1 MKIKNAMLYLVLAF
15 LYSCQPSG
23 KQEQGANAQE
33 QVGEE
38 TPTSY
43 EATFSSL
50 SDTAIARGFNTDY
63 IMGHFDPAKHPD
75 FTLVETRYADR
86 EGLYLRKDTY
96 EAFLRMYEA
105 AKRDDV
111 NLLIRSATRNFDYQK
126 GIWEGKWTG
135 ARAIENGKDASQAY
149 PNPKERALKILE
161 YSSMPGTSRHHWG
174 TDMDL
179 NAFTNE
185 YFEKG
190 EGLKIYQWLT
200 AHAPEYGFCQP
211 YSPKGEARPY
221 GYNEEKWHW
230 SYLPVAQPLTALA
243 KEKLKDGMITG
254 FKGAEVAEEIGVV
267 EKYVLGVNSDCLLS
281 IVPSR

>member
-1 MKIKNAMLYLVLAF
+1 MKTKRILFNIILLSICA
-15 LYSCQPSG
+15 CQPSTG
-23 KQEQGANAQE
+23 QDKEAHAHQKE
-33 QVGEE
+33 GEE
-38 TPTSY
+38 KPTAY
-43 EATFSSL
+43 EAFSSNL
-50 SDTAIARGFNTDY
+50 ADTAIAHGFTTDY
-63 IMGHFDPAKHPD
+63 IMGRFDPAKHPD
-75 FTLVETRYADR
+75 FTLVDARYADR

-105 AKRDDV
+105 AKKEGI
-111 NLLIRSATRNFDYQK
+111 NLVIRSATRNFDYQK
-126 GIWEGKWTG
+126 GIWERKWTG
-135 ARAIENGKDASQAY
+135 AQAIEDGKDASKAY

-161 YSSMPGTSRHHWG
+161 YSSMPGSSRHHWG

-211 YSPKGEARPY
+211 YSPKGEERPY

-243 KEKLKDGMITG
+243 KEKLKDEMITG

-267 EKYVLGVNSDCLLS
+267 QKYVLGINTDCL
-281 IVPSR
+281 PQ

>member
-1 MKIKNAMLYLVLAF
+1 MKTKRISFYIILLAVF
-15 LYSCQPSG
+15 ACQPSG
-23 KQEQGANAQE
+23 NQVQGANAQQE
-33 QVGEE
+33 TSEK
-38 TPTSY
+38 TPTAY
-43 EATFSSL
+43 EASL
-50 SDTAIARGFNTDY
+50 PTLADSAIARGFTTDY

-75 FTLVETRYADR
+75 FTLVDTRYADR
-86 EGLYLRKDTY
+86 QGLYLRKDTY

-105 AKRDDV
+105 AKKDGV
-111 NLLIRSATRNFDYQK
+111 SLLIRSATRNFDYQK
-126 GIWEGKWTG
+126 GIWESKWAG
-135 ARAIENGKDASQAY
+135 ALAIENGKDASKAY
-149 PNPKERALKILE
+149 PNPQERALKILE

-190 EGLKIYQWLT
+190 EGLKIYEWMT
-200 AHAPEYGFCQP
+200 THAAEYGFCQP

-243 KEKLKDGMITG
+243 KEKLNDGMITG

-267 EKYVLGVNSDCLLS
+267 EKYVLGVNSDCLS
-281 IVPSR
+281 Q

>member
-1 MKIKNAMLYLVLAF
+1 MKTKRILFNIILLSICA
-15 LYSCQPSG
+15 CQPSTG
-23 KQEQGANAQE
+23 QDKEARAHQKE
-33 QVGEE
+33 GEE
-38 TPTSY
+38 KPTAY
-43 EATFSSL
+43 EASTPNL
-50 SDTAIARGFNTDY
+50 ADTAIARGFTTDY
-63 IMGHFDPAKHPD
+63 IMGRFDPAKHPD
-75 FTLVETRYADR
+75 FTLVDARHADR

-105 AKRDDV
+105 AKKEGI
-111 NLLIRSATRNFDYQK
+111 NLVIRSATRNFDYQK
-126 GIWEGKWTG
+126 GIWERKWTG
-135 ARAIENGKDASQAY
+135 AQAIENGKDASKAY

-161 YSSMPGTSRHHWG
+161 YSSMPGSSRHHWG

-211 YSPKGEARPY
+211 YSPKGEERPY

-243 KEKLKDGMITG
+243 RENLKDTMITG

-267 EKYVLGVNSDCLLS
+267 QKYVLGVNGDCL
-281 IVPSR
+281 PQ